1 MLDFHRVHLYPGPRS
16 SLSPSTT
23 INTIDLDKVIEKV
36 AQVFSNCVF
45 HIHEPFF
52 GHHQNVQ
59 GDDYIERARISE
71 INQPFERQP
80 KEDHQD
86 FNLYGRPTAL
96 YDGFELQ
103 RMIAPKFQMDIVHI
117 IFTDL
122 LTCTFSEDDWRYHA
136 RAVICGTP
144 SIIST
149 TGIVEAPAKPREFYA
164 PQFGM
169 DANSLKKKLA
179 GRFIDYGDSRMTE
192 VATGYVLQAL
202 FFFVTGGEPFCESDS
217 CRLYNAHWQEDLI
230 RTQVE
235 NPVLCLKHMSL
246 ANKFSRRLAAR
257 EGFDFR

>member
-1 MLDFHRVHLYPGPRS
+1 MDFRRVHLYPEPEAS
-16 SLSPSTT
+16 S
-23 INTIDLDKVIEKV
+23 INTIDLDKMIENV
-36 AQVFSNCVF
+36 AQVFPNCVF
-45 HIHEPFF
+45 EVHKSFF
-52 GHHQNVQ
+52 QRHHNA
-59 GDDYIERARISE
+59 GNDDIERARISD
-71 INQPFERQP
+71 IKQPFERQP
-80 KEDHQD
+80 KEHQD
-86 FNLYGRPTAL
+86 FDLYGRPTAL

-103 RMIAPKFQMDIVHI
+103 RIVAPKFQSDVVHI
-117 IFTDL
+117 IFTGL

-149 TGIVEAPAKPREFYA
+149 TGIIEAPAKPREFYVS
-164 PQFGM
+164 QFGR
-169 DANSLKKKLA
+169 DANSLKKRLA
-179 GRFIDYGDSRMTE
+179 GRFIDYGDRRMTE

-235 NPVLCLKHMSL
+235 NPALCLKHRSL

-257 EGFDFR
+257 ARI